1 MFDRRGTRWT
11 HLILLFILIA
21 VPVLAEK
28 SASEADAPF
37 GFLAATEKV
46 YQSQLFVQPDGSLLM
61 VWTQAGE
68 TDLDLFVAS
77 QNSADV
83 FSRPIRI
90 NRTPVNGY
98 TGDEAR
104 PAVAF
109 GTDGRIAVAWTA
121 ADGDIMA
128 ATGVTDGLVFAAPVK
143 LNQDENKT
151 YRTMPAITYTSDG
164 VAHVVWIDGRDAPK
178 GMEEPANIYYARV
191 MDGRAKETNLTAGQ
205 EASVCGCCRPY
216 IGTSAAGSLEI
227 AFRNTSD
234 AGYRDIS
241 YITGDAKGDFSTPQP
256 TSPPIWKLQGCP
268 MSGPIRYDEGTLW
281 RDASTGSWR
290 LLWSTAAEQEPANL
304 FSDRD
309 DLNMTRPP
317 RSVNGAEGWVL
328 MGGKP
333 NSFIIAKQDSE
344 WKIVREGLPEWAS
357 SAVLTD
363 DTLILVGNVKGRF
376 HAETLD
382 ISAE

>member
-1 MFDRRGTRWT
+1 MFDRRYTRWS
-11 HLILLFILIA
+11 HVIVLFTLIA
-21 VPVLAEK
+21 VPVLAEE
-28 SASEADAPF
+28 SPADQSTLF
-37 GFLAATEKV
+37 GFLTATEKV

-68 TDLDLFVAS
+68 ADLDLFVAS
-77 QNSADV
+77 QISADA

-90 NRTPVNGY
+90 NRAPVNGY

-104 PAVAF
+104 PTVAF
-109 GTDGRIAVAWTA
+109 GPDGRIAVAWTA

-128 ATGVTDGLVFAAPVK
+128 ATGVTDGLVFTAPIK

-151 YRTMPAITYTSDG
+151 SRTMPAITYTSDG
-164 VAHVVWIDGRDAPK
+164 VAHAVWVDGRDAPK
-178 GMEEPANIYYARV
+178 GMEEPANIYYARL
-191 MDGRAKETNLTAGQ
+191 MDGRAEETNLTAAQ
-205 EASVCGCCRPY
+205 AASVCGCCRPY
-216 IGTSAAGSLEI
+216 IGTNAAGGLDI

-234 AGYRDIS
+234 TGYRDIS
-241 YITGDAKGDFSTPQP
+241 YITADAKGDFSAPQP

-268 MSGPIRYDEGTLW
+268 MSGPIRYDDGTLW

-290 LLWSTAAEQEPANL
+290 LLWSTTAEQDPTTL
-304 FSDRD
+304 FGDRD
-309 DLNMTRPP
+309 DLQMTRPP
-317 RSVNGAEGWVL
+317 RSVSGADGWVL

-333 NSFIIAKQDSE
+333 NSFIIAKQDAE
-344 WKIVREGLPEWAS
+344 WQIVREGLPEWAS
-357 SAVLTD
+357 SAALTD

-382 ISAE
+382 LSTE